1 MSAPADRA
9 EARAHGSEALSS
21 LVESLNMTLHA
32 AAETRG
38 ERDRLMRRLNRSGTF
53 THAELAGQTGL
64 SGAGVRAA
72 ISRAPDDPF

>member
-1 MSAPADRA
+1 
-9 EARAHGSEALSS
+9 
-21 LVESLNMTLHA
+21 MTLHA
-32 AAETRG
+32 AAEIRG

-53 THAELAGQTGL
+53 THAELAGRTGL